1 MQAKMAAFLM
11 ALLLLAGPGTQA
23 SAGGIAVTVKGIS
36 TPEGRVFVGLF
47 RPADDFPRQ
56 DRAYQGVALNADSL
70 ETVARLADVPDGTYA
85 VAVYHD
91 ANSNG
96 LLDRNLFG
104 VPREDYGFSNNAR
117 GSFGAPH
124 FEKAAFE
131 HKDTTRIVIDL
142 NP

>member
-1 MQAKMAAFLM
+1 MKEKIAALAI
-11 ALLLLAGPGTQA
+11 ALLLLTGAGAPA
-23 SAGGIAVTVKGIS
+23 EAGGIEVTIKGIR

-56 DRAYQGVALNADSL
+56 DRTYQGVALNADDR
-70 ETVARLADVPDGTYA
+70 EVAARLADVPDGTYA

-96 LLDRNLFG
+96 ILDRNFFG

-117 GSFGAPH
+117 GSLGAPR

-131 HKDTTRIVIDL
+131 HKGTTRIAIDL